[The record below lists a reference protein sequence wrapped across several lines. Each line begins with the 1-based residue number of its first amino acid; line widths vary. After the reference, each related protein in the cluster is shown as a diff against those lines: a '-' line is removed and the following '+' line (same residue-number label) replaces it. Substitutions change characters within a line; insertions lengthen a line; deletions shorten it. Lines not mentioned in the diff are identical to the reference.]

1 MLISSVLARWL
12 MPCWGAADRLSTSG
26 PRRDYVSL
34 MTALDI
40 FTLLLAGGAGFLGLQ
55 RGFVTEALSLAAWLV
70 AVLAVRLLHAP
81 VAGLLASSVGTESG
95 AAVLAFALVFG
106 IAFLGVRF
114 AARSL
119 GQKTKSSVVGGFDR
133 ILGLGFGLVK
143 GLVGATLVF
152 TLVTLVYDTIYG
164 GPKQRPEWMTTSKTY
179 ALLNAT
185 SGALITYVGERR
197 AGDKGGAPTP

>member
-1 MLISSVLARWL
+1 MISDERTAGDVKSCAHGC
-12 MPCWGAADRLSTSG
+12 P
-26 PRRDYVSL
+26 DYYRG

-40 FTLLLAGGAGFLGLQ
+40 LTLLLAGGAGLLGLQ

-70 AVLAVRLLHAP
+70 AVMAVKLFHAP
-81 VAGLLASSVGTESG
+81 VARMLASSVGTESG
-95 AAVLAFALVFG
+95 AAMLAFALVSG
-106 IAFLGVRF
+106 LTFLGVRY
-114 AARSL
+114 AARSI
-119 GQKTKSSVVGGFDR
+119 GQKTKTSVVGGFDR

-185 SGALITYVGERR
+185 SGAMITYVGEHRS
-197 AGDKGGAPTP
+197 GGTADRPAS

>member
-1 MLISSVLARWL
+1 MISDERTAGDVKSCAHGC
-12 MPCWGAADRLSTSG
+12 P
-26 PRRDYVSL
+26 DYYRG

-40 FTLLLAGGAGFLGLQ
+40 LTLLLAGGAGLLGLQ

-70 AVLAVRLLHAP
+70 AVMAVKLFHAP
-81 VAGLLASSVGTESG
+81 VARMLASSVGTESG
-95 AAVLAFALVFG
+95 ASMLAFALVSG
-106 IAFLGVRF
+106 LTFLGVRY
-114 AARSL
+114 AARSI
-119 GQKTKSSVVGGFDR
+119 GQKTKTSVVGGFDR

-185 SGALITYVGERR
+185 SGAMITYVGEHRS
-197 AGDKGGAPTP
+197 GGTADRPAS